1 MLESQI
7 TPASGSSFLDI
18 NGNFNPQV
26 PTPEINPNN
35 AYMIDWSKLKSVN
48 DLILILQ
55 MLGIA
60 FPGNHPGIPQ
70 IKEFLDFQNS
80 VPLNDVKNPQSK

>member
-1 MLESQI
+1 MYQSQI

-18 NGNFNPQV
+18 DGNFNPG
-26 PTPEINPNN
+26 PKPELDK
-35 AYMIDWSKLKSVN
+35 AYMVDWTKLTSVN

-60 FPGNHPGIPQ
+60 FPGNHPGITQ
-70 IKEFLDFQNS
+70 IKQFLDFNNPI
-80 VPLNDVKNPQSK
+80 PLNQVPTQNGLK

>member
-1 MLESQI
+1 MTQTIL

-18 NGNFNPQV
+18 EGTFNPGPQ
-26 PTPEINPNN
+26 PQLDK
-35 AYMIDWSKLKSVN
+35 AYMIDWSKLQSVN

-60 FPGNHPGIPQ
+60 FPGNHPGITQ
-70 IKEFLDFQNS
+70 IKQFLDFE
-80 VPLNDVKNPQSK
+80 NPIDLDKAPAPSTLK